1 MKGYQLAVTKQ
12 FNRGE
17 ISEAVRQENRKRIQN
32 ANAALNQYMKYYGN
46 KFKTTKGSGIR
57 KQKGGNVLFFNNPK
71 QLPKK
76 LELIRPHCW

>member
-1 MKGYQLAVTKQ
+1 
-12 FNRGE
+12 
-17 ISEAVRQENRKRIQN
+17 
-32 ANAALNQYMKYYGN
+32 MKYYGN

-76 LELIRPHCW
+76 LELIVGEIALMATVINRNEKYGSYYFRDTVESISN